1 MEKAS
6 EQFAERLRAAME
18 AAGYEA
24 RPSVLEREYN
34 LRCWGKPMT
43 LHGVRRWLLGQTIP
57 KQDKMIVLA
66 EWLGVSPQQ
75 LRFGTELDAKIEKR
89 QSLWVDAVHHHE
101 RETFEMF
108 LNLPAAQRK
117 IVKEVIMA
125 FSQAALLKAKET
137 DGAN

>member
-1 MEKAS
+1 MENANK
-6 EQFAERLRAAME
+6 QFADRLRSAME

-24 RPSVLEREYN
+24 RPAVLEREYN

-57 KQDKMIVLA
+57 KQEKLIVLA
-66 EWLGVSPQQ
+66 DWLNISPQQ
-75 LRFGTELDAKIEKR
+75 LRFGTELDKKIKQR
-89 QSLWVDAVHHHE
+89 QTLWVDAVHHHE

-108 LNLPAAQRK
+108 LNLPAPQRK

-125 FSQAALLKAKET
+125 FSQATLLMAKESDKT
-137 DGAN
+137 N